1 MKHFTLDKTQF
12 TLGTSAEDN
21 WAAIRLV
28 GKGQQGK
35 DAFWVHMEGRPSAH
49 AIIHIDVEPTQEE
62 LQFAASL
69 IREQTKSAPPTEL
82 AYVWCPVANLKL
94 GSKAGEVIIKSEK
107 LARHFSY

>member
-21 WAAIRLV
+21 WAAIRQAS
-28 GKGQQGK
+28 KGQQGK

-49 AIIHIDVEPTQEE
+49 VIIHIDVEPTRAE
-62 LQFAASL
+62 LQFAALL
-69 IREQTKSAPPTEL
+69 IRAQTKSAPPTPL
-82 AYVWCPVANLKL
+82 RYVWSPVANLKL

-107 LARHFSY
+107 LARHFSN